1 MKAGL
6 IAGVTAAIA
15 TNSLEAITVAK
26 QTDPDRCIKSNPDK
40 QQSQKDFYYVMAH
53 YCRFIQKF

>member
-26 QTDPDRCIKSNPDK
+26 QTDPDRCIKSMIKEEKSGLLTKGLAPR
-40 QQSQKDFYYVMAH
+40 VCLMGL
-53 YCRFIQKF
+53 